1 MALKIAGDRSFQE
14 HGSETKSKSATL
26 TTSFNV
32 VSLQLA
38 GEGGLHPSLDDA
50 PDVSVPRARADST
63 SSGSRTFLG
72 NSISSWG
79 IRVQPEASSAM
90 PL

>member
-1 MALKIAGDRSFQE
+1 MASKIAGDRSFRE
-14 HGSETKSKSATL
+14 HRSETKSKSPTL
-26 TTSFNV
+26 NKSFNV

-38 GEGGLHPSLDDA
+38 GEDGLHPSLDDA

-63 SSGSRTFLG
+63 SSGSGTSLG
-72 NSISSWG
+72 NNISSWR
-79 IRVQPEASSAM
+79 IRVQPEASSAT